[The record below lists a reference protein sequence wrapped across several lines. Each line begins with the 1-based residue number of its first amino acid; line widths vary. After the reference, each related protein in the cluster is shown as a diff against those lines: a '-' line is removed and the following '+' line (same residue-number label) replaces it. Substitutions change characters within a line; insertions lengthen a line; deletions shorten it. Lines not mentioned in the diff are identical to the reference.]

1 MSNSEDSN
9 EIENKFKIFSS
20 QKMKTNK
27 QTEERRQGEAADT
40 KIFCRTFLFLG
51 GNFKNLPQQLC

>member
-20 QKMKTNK
+20 QKMKTNRGLSDK
-27 QTEERRQGEAADT
+27 KKLLVYKMDCYCFDSTLYFDD
-40 KIFCRTFLFLG
+40 
-51 GNFKNLPQQLC
+51 